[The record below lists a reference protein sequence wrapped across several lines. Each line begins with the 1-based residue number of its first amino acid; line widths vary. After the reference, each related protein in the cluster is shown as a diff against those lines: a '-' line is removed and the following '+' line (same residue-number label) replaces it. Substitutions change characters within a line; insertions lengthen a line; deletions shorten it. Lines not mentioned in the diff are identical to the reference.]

1 MFKNYDAVSYLYEK
15 RLAKE
20 NEPFAEKFIASIDN
34 ANNIEIK
41 VTDLIIIIKALNILP
56 LYQSQ
61 IAFNKLYSVNPMLA
75 NRILEMADELPNKS
89 EFEHRNQL
97 RQLVARYVFLI
108 QSSILTRVFSK
119 DRRKFILNA
128 LGTNIPANINE
139 VISRILKELECN
151 FKVNGGIANIFSLKN
166 KLIPYIF
173 KHASRVKYASLKS
186 EIDGITGQ
194 KTQEA
199 PYYSTY
205 ALYSL
210 DVILQL
216 INKHNKEFLVDS
228 LDLKGLDFTVTPMK
242 VEEFKPKINNIF
254 NIEFVNDGK
263 IHGSIEDINSVI
275 NLNS

>member
-1 MFKNYDAVSYLYEK
+1 M
-15 RLAKE
+15 
-20 NEPFAEKFIASIDN
+20 
-34 ANNIEIK
+34 
-41 VTDLIIIIKALNILP
+41 
-56 LYQSQ
+56 
-61 IAFNKLYSVNPMLA
+61 
-75 NRILEMADELPNKS
+75 
-89 EFEHRNQL
+89 
-97 RQLVARYVFLI
+97 
-108 QSSILTRVFSK
+108 FSK

-275 NLNS
+275 NLNSLYKDLTYIESLCGVNYEKAVKIANDILCSLDNTLYHPDANFLQPFSEDVKKGLNTAIALLGGNPIKLNSEKSALKDFDYDNLDKYHIPDLPKLPDLPEFPDTSD